1 MTSRDPELTLGAEL
15 RNTAYQLQVYR
26 ALAIATND
34 AHGTLDVMLNA
45 SNPAVDRRALQ
56 QQYGFTEV
64 QALAVMDMQFRRVTE
79 IDREK
84 IDQRRHEL
92 AARVMVLEAELA
104 GS

>member
-34 AHGTLDVMLNA
+34 AHGTLGVMLSA
-45 SNPAVDRRALQ
+45 SNPDVDRRALQ

-64 QALAVMDMQFRRVTE
+64 QPLAVMDMQFRILT
-79 IDREK
+79 
-84 IDQRRHEL
+84 H
-92 AARVMVLEAELA
+92 
-104 GS
+104 

>member
-1 MTSRDPELTLGAEL
+1 
-15 RNTAYQLQVYR
+15 
-26 ALAIATND
+26 
-34 AHGTLDVMLNA
+34 
-45 SNPAVDRRALQ
+45 
-56 QQYGFTEV
+56 V